1 MKFFSQIQEIT
12 NKVNTKIEE
21 QQNTMNTLKEEI
33 KKVIE
38 KNNYYSEKIL
48 NIQLQ
53 NEKIEDDESF
63 RKR

>member
-1 MKFFSQIQEIT
+1 MK
-12 NKVNTKIEE
+12 
-21 QQNTMNTLKEEI
+21 TLKEEI

-38 KNNYYSEKIL
+38 KNNYFSEKIL